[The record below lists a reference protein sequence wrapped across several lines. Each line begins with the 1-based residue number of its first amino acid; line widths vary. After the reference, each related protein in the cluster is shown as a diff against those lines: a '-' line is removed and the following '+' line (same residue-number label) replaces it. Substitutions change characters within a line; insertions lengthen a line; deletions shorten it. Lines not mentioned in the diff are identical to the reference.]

1 MLVFVAAL
9 LIALDQV
16 TKQWAEST
24 FPLGGPGMPLGL
36 GFNLTYVRNS
46 GAAFGI
52 FQDGT
57 LLLAILSLAVSLGIL
72 AYLIVRRHAL
82 LPLQRWAL
90 TLIFAGAVGNMID
103 RFLYGYVIDF
113 IHFHMGSFDFPV
125 FNVADSCVVIGAGLM
140 ILAGFFSP
148 RPAAHQEKRLAD
160 PDFFKQ
166 IE

>member
-1 MLVFVAAL
+1 MLFFVAAL

-16 TKQWAEST
+16 TKQWVEGNL
-24 FPLGGPGMPLGL
+24 PLGGPGVPLGL

-52 FQDGT
+52 FQEGT
-57 LLLAILSLAVSLGIL
+57 LLLAILSLVVSLGIL
-72 AYLIVRRHAL
+72 SYLIARRDAL

-90 TLIFAGAVGNMID
+90 ALIFAGAVGNMID

-113 IHFHMGSFDFPV
+113 IHFRAGSFDFPV

-140 ILAGFFSP
+140 ILSGFFAPGRTP
-148 RPAAHQEKRLAD
+148 RQEKRLND
-160 PDFFKQ
+160 PEFFKQ
-166 IE
+166 ID